1 MTQKVP
7 ETERQMVVLITT
19 LTNLD
24 SAKDLRISLKPNA
37 VKAAEKE
44 IRG

>member
-19 LTNLD
+19 LTNLN
-24 SAKDLRISLKPNA
+24 SEKDLRRALKPNA
-37 VKAAEKE
+37 AKAAEKE